1 MNIGAV
7 DKVFFVYEFIIVFG
21 LVFRYYLTFEGNT
34 PPTKNELILPFPDPP
49 VSVVTEPFT
58 TEVTEELSVPSFQ
71 APVTKKE
78 YLLFFNIVLNWCQK
92 NIKLGSNRKIKP
104 IVEVSFSKRGDILG
118 YYQYTNKLIMM
129 YVLKNKTV
137 TENIQTFIHEYVHHL
152 QIRSTKDNIRYNS
165 LTKRKGYYSN
175 DYEIE
180 ARKLS
185 EFYLLDCCKELNVPI
200 K

>member
-1 MNIGAV
+1 MNIGTV

-34 PPTKNELILPFPDPP
+34 PPTKEDVKLPHPEPP
-49 VSVVTEPFT
+49 ESVVNVPFT
-58 TEVTEELSVPSFQ
+58 TELTEELSVPSFQ

-104 IVEVSFSKRGDILG
+104 IIDVSFSKRGDILG
-118 YYQYTNKLIMM
+118 YYQYTNKLITM

-180 ARKLS
+180 ARTLS
-185 EFYLLDCCKELNVPI
+185 EYYLRDCCRDLNVPI
-200 K
+200 

>member
-1 MNIGAV
+1 MNIGTV
-7 DKVFFVYEFIIVFG
+7 DKVFFVYEFIIVCG
-21 LVFRYYLTFEGNT
+21 LVFRFYLIFEGDT
-34 PPTKNELILPFPDPP
+34 PPTKEAVIIPPPDLPESITDESL
-49 VSVVTEPFT
+49 V
-58 TEVTEELSVPSFQ
+58 TEVTKELVAPFK

-104 IVEVSFSKRGDILG
+104 IVEVSFSKRGYILG

-175 DYEIE
+175 DFEIE
-180 ARKLS
+180 ARTLS
-185 EFYLLDCCKELNVPI
+185 EYYLRDCCKELNVPI

>member
-1 MNIGAV
+1 MNIGTV

-21 LVFRYYLTFEGNT
+21 LVFRFYLIFEGDT
-34 PPTKNELILPFPDPP
+34 PPTKEAVIIPPPDLPESITDESL
-49 VSVVTEPFT
+49 V
-58 TEVTEELSVPSFQ
+58 TEVTKELVAPIK

-104 IVEVSFSKRGDILG
+104 IVEVSFSKRGYILG

-175 DYEIE
+175 DFEIE
-180 ARKLS
+180 ARTLS
-185 EFYLLDCCKELNVPI
+185 EYYLRDCCKELNVPI

>member
-1 MNIGAV
+1 MNIGTV
-7 DKVFFVYEFIIVFG
+7 DRVFFIYEFIIVFG
-21 LVFRYYLTFEGNT
+21 LVFRYYLTFEVNT
-34 PPTKNELILPFPDPP
+34 PPTKEEVILPLPEPP
-49 VSVVTEPFT
+49 ESFINEPYT
-58 TEVTEELSVPSFQ
+58 TEVTKELPVPFQ

-185 EFYLLDCCKELNVPI
+185 EFYLLDCCRDLNVPI
-200 K
+200 Q

>member
-1 MNIGAV
+1 MNIGTV

-21 LVFRYYLTFEGNT
+21 LVFRFYLIFEGDT
-34 PPTKNELILPFPDPP
+34 PPTKEAVIIPPPDLPESITDESL
-49 VSVVTEPFT
+49 V
-58 TEVTEELSVPSFQ
+58 TEVTKELVAPFN

-104 IVEVSFSKRGDILG
+104 IVEVSFSKRGYILG

-175 DYEIE
+175 DFEIE
-180 ARKLS
+180 ARTLS
-185 EFYLLDCCKELNVPI
+185 EYYLRDCCKELNVPI